1 MPSYSNPYDEIRESY
16 VKLTDYVRDSL
27 MSSTELKL
35 SLRALSEVSI
45 PQFSDSFKELSFPYA
60 NLGKIASESVYSAQ
74 AAYLDD
80 IAKQFSSI
88 TQLSEISREMSLIV
102 KDICR
107 DTADLSILS
116 ADDVAAE
123 LRALSELALD
133 FGQESRVETSEP
145 EPEDAEVAEP
155 QEKTKEQIQNH
166 LTDSHWDD
174 IRDNLAFVL
183 AVLQFLIQL
192 YVTFV
197 QTSTP
202 SGTDA
207 FTDDPH
213 SGFHELVD
221 PPVRPSNLAAPQSE
235 QDEGKEPQNA

>member
-1 MPSYSNPYDEIRESY
+1 MSSHSNPYDEIRESY

-27 MSSTELKL
+27 MVATELKL

-60 NLGKIASESVYSAQ
+60 NLGKIASESIYSAQ

-88 TQLSEISREMSLIV
+88 NQLSEISREMSSLM
-102 KDICR
+102 KDIYR
-107 DTADLSILS
+107 DTSVLS
-116 ADDVAAE
+116 ADDVADE

-133 FGQESRVETSEP
+133 FVQESRIETGESEP
-145 EPEDAEVAEP
+145 EDVEVAEP
-155 QEKTKEQIQNH
+155 PEKTKEQIQNH
-166 LTDSHWDD
+166 PTDSHWDD

-192 YVTFV
+192 YTSFV
-197 QTSTP
+197 QTSSP
-202 SGTDA
+202 SGADA

-213 SGFHELVD
+213 SGYHELVE
-221 PPVRPSNLAAPQSE
+221 PPVRPSNLAASQSE